1 MTDHVSRKGTDPPL
15 YILLLSSYTIM
26 IPLFPILLLFLK
38 QIHDISCWKKTAR
51 NTFGMVCISR
61 IPCETMF
68 SYRIRI
74 RVSLFGYNDFI
85 LHVDWSTYYIYSY
98 YYVQ

>member
-38 QIHDISCWKKTAR
+38 QIHDISCWKKTVR
-51 NTFGMVCISR
+51 NTFRMVSISG
-61 IPCETMF
+61 ITCETTF

-74 RVSLFGYNDFI
+74 RFSCVASNDN
-85 LHVDWSTYYIYSY
+85 VYT
-98 YYVQ
+98 